1 MAIHKVE
8 RGQEEFYT
16 FWQGHRTAITVP
28 YDENIKQ
35 WDTLVLSCPT
45 VPKWKDLPMYF
56 KIPFVEYNG
65 MNETLLHL
73 KK

>member
-1 MAIHKVE
+1 MIHNVE
-8 RGQEEFYT
+8 RPQKEFYD

-28 YDENIKQ
+28 FSEDYKQ
-35 WDTLVLSCPT
+35 WETLVLSCNDPRWRNT
-45 VPKWKDLPMYF
+45 PMYF
-56 KIPFVEYNG
+56 KISFIEYNG